1 MKRLVNIL
9 STFEE
14 RLTFDACCSMKP
26 SDFRLLGFYR
36 HRLREIAMSNFAF
49 GVPVKTRLPLKVW
62 ALAAIVSL
70 FSLVSSMT
78 HSHTTPEHAL
88 YAGVAAEHRFSHG
101 S

>member
-9 STFEE
+9 SRFEE
-14 RLTFDACCSMKP
+14 RLTFNVCCSI
-26 SDFRLLGFYR
+26 R

-62 ALAAIVSL
+62 ALAAIVTL
-70 FSLVSSMT
+70 FSSMM
-78 HSHTTPEHAL
+78 HFHATPEHAL
-88 YAGVAAEHRFSHG
+88 YAGVAAEHGISRG

>member
-9 STFEE
+9 SRFEE
-14 RLTFDACCSMKP
+14 RLPFNVCCSI
-26 SDFRLLGFYR
+26 R

-62 ALAAIVSL
+62 TVAAIVTL
-70 FSLVSSMT
+70 FSLLSSMMNF
-78 HSHTTPEHAL
+78 HAAPNIAL
-88 YAGVAAEHRFSHG
+88 YAGVAAEHGISRG